1 MNIENNLYMEKKG
14 TIIRMRAVNEQKVD
28 LESLYSLEE
37 ELQIIK
43 SIQQGGKER
52 DTAIEG
58 LTQSR
63 TRFVAAVA
71 KRYANNN
78 LSMDEL
84 IKAGNKGLVQAAEKF
99 DENGG
104 FKFICYAIWWIRQ
117 SIENE
122 ISNSNNLQ

>member
-52 DTAIEG
+52 DTAIEK
-58 LTQSR
+58 LAQFR
-63 TRFVAAVA
+63 LRFVTAVA
-71 KRYANNN
+71 KKYANNS

-84 IKAGNKGLVQAAEKF
+84 IKVGNKGLVLAAENF
-99 DENGG
+99 DESRG
-104 FKFICYAIWWIRQ
+104 FKFIPYAIWWVRQ
-117 SIENE
+117 SIEKKKKK
-122 ISNSNNLQ
+122 SNNLE

>member
-1 MNIENNLYMEKKG
+1 MEKKVMI
-14 TIIRMRAVNEQKVD
+14 TRMNGVKEQEVD
-28 LESLYSLEE
+28 TEARYSLEE

-63 TRFVAAVA
+63 IRFVAAVA

-84 IKAGNKGLVQAAEKF
+84 IKAGNKGLVQAVEKF
-99 DENGG
+99 DENRG

-122 ISNSNNLQ
+122 ISNSNNQQ

>member
-1 MNIENNLYMEKKG
+1 
-14 TIIRMRAVNEQKVD
+14 
-28 LESLYSLEE
+28 
-37 ELQIIK
+37 
-43 SIQQGGKER
+43 
-52 DTAIEG
+52 
-58 LTQSR
+58 
-63 TRFVAAVA
+63 
-71 KRYANNN
+71 
-78 LSMDEL
+78 MDEL

>member
-1 MNIENNLYMEKKG
+1 MITRMNGVK
-14 TIIRMRAVNEQKVD
+14 EQEVD
-28 LESLYSLEE
+28 TEARYSLEE

-52 DTAIEG
+52 DTAIEK
-58 LTQSR
+58 LAQFR
-63 TRFVAAVA
+63 LRFVTAVA

-78 LSMDEL
+78 LSMVEL

-99 DENGG
+99 DENRG

-122 ISNSNNLQ
+122 ISNSIICNDEHKST

>member
-1 MNIENNLYMEKKG
+1 MEKKVMI
-14 TIIRMRAVNEQKVD
+14 TRMNGVKEQEVD
-28 LESLYSLEE
+28 TEARYSLEE
-37 ELQIIK
+37 ELHIIK

-52 DTAIEG
+52 DTAIER

-63 TRFVAAVA
+63 TRFVASVA
-71 KRYANNN
+71 KRYVNNN

-99 DENGG
+99 DENIG
-104 FKFICYAIWWIRQ
+104 FKFICYAIWWVRQ

-122 ISNSNNLQ
+122 ISSSNNMQ

>member
-1 MNIENNLYMEKKG
+1 MEKKVMI
-14 TIIRMRAVNEQKVD
+14 TRMNGVKEQEVD
-28 LESLYSLEE
+28 TEARYSLEE

-43 SIQQGGKER
+43 SIQQGGQER
-52 DTAIEG
+52 DTAIEK
-58 LTQSR
+58 LAQFR
-63 TRFVAAVA
+63 LRFVTAVA

-99 DENGG
+99 DENRG

-122 ISNSNNLQ
+122 ISNSIICNDEHKST

>member
-14 TIIRMRAVNEQKVD
+14 TIIRMRAVNEQKVY

-52 DTAIEG
+52 DTAIEK
-58 LTQSR
+58 LAQFR
-63 TRFVAAVA
+63 LRFVTAVA
-71 KRYANNN
+71 KKYANNS

-84 IKAGNKGLVQAAEKF
+84 IKVGNKGLVLAAENF
-99 DENGG
+99 DESRG
-104 FKFICYAIWWIRQ
+104 FKFICYAIWWVRH
-117 SIENE
+117 SILKE
-122 ISNSNNLQ
+122 IEKSNNLE

>member
-52 DTAIEG
+52 DTAIES

-63 TRFVAAVA
+63 SRFVAAVA
-71 KRYANNN
+71 KRYVNNN

-99 DENGG
+99 DENRG

-117 SIENE
+117 SILKE
-122 ISNSNNLQ
+122 IEKSNNLE